1 MCEYIVYICMAL
13 RVYMYSEFIWLYLA
27 YIFYICMAL
36 LCTYILHL
44 HCFSTERG
52 GHLRYEYIYSC
63 QTSTLSSQCH
73 KLYLSHAFN
82 GSFSYIYVYI
92 YIFMR
97 IYTFSKSIYTFMW
110 NINSMIATSWT
121 LSTCIEFVIESQT
134 LSISRTLSSGFL
146 ELCHFIARTLSIDV
160 HEFRDNVTNSISIA
174 RTLSSYFYQICHF
187 IAQTPTVTCIQQF
200 IEKIKLSYNVTN
212 SIYQRT

>member
-1 MCEYIVYICMAL
+1 MCLEYVYLCVYHTSAHYACMFSVCIYMYIIYLYGLMCEYIVYICMAL

-97 IYTFSKSIYTFMW
+97 IYTFSKSIYTFM
-110 NINSMIATSWT
+110 
-121 LSTCIEFVIESQT
+121 
-134 LSISRTLSSGFL
+134 
-146 ELCHFIARTLSIDV
+146 
-160 HEFRDNVTNSISIA
+160 
-174 RTLSSYFYQICHF
+174 
-187 IAQTPTVTCIQQF
+187 
-200 IEKIKLSYNVTN
+200 
-212 SIYQRT
+212 